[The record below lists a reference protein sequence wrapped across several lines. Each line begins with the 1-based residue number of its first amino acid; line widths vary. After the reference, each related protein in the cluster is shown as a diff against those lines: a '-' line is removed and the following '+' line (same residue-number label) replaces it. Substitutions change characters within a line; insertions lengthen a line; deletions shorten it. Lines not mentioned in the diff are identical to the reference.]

1 MVIIFV
7 LGFTF
12 TASVD
17 RTIVPVGHS
26 FVVSVEVSGGN
37 LKGIDE
43 PTPPVS
49 DKVEIVGRSSSH
61 STQIQMING
70 KFTKSTS
77 LIYNYTMIALKE
89 GEITIPPFTVEY
101 DGKKYSTD
109 SVKIE
114 VTESEEEK
122 RVIPER
128 KERTRGAKD
137 VFIECSVSDKDVYP
151 GEGVLVSFELYAR
164 VNLSDVKLF
173 TLPQYDN
180 VWIEEISTPKKI
192 DFRNRLRD
200 GISYSVALI
209 KKDLIFPLKEGEVK
223 ITPLE
228 MYIELA
234 GDIFSFFGESRR
246 ISSEEKIIKV
256 KPFPEKRQEGFIDAV
271 GDFEMDVEL
280 DTSNVE
286 AGTPFLLRIKIA
298 GSGNLCLL
306 SAPELQKSRRMNIFR
321 PESEEKTIV
330 EGSMMKGEKIFTY
343 LITPEE
349 SGFLEI
355 PSFNWAFFSP
365 KNEKF
370 IEKTA
375 GPYRIRV
382 DPPSKKEESIK
393 IKGEDI
399 TYIMPVDEYSYSI
412 ISKLFFLYLLLPL
425 IILIISGYYV
435 YEKKKLLK
443 DMDYAR
449 IKAIPR
455 ELQRGFRKLKKEIEG
470 ERVEFFY
477 EELSRLLLKFLKL
490 RYGLDAFSLRHGE
503 LMKELKRIKIN
514 DNLLSNID
522 TLLRRSEAVRFAPTI
537 PTKEDMANDLDIL
550 KGLIHDLH

>member
-1 MVIIFV
+1 MVIIFI

-17 RTIVPVGHS
+17 RTIVPVGNS
-26 FVVSVEVSGGN
+26 FVVSVEVSGEN
-37 LKGIDE
+37 LKGVSE

-101 DGKKYSTD
+101 DGKEYSTD
-109 SVKIE
+109 PVKIK

-122 RVIPER
+122 QVIPER
-128 KERTRGAKD
+128 KERTRGTKD
-137 VFIECSVSDKDVYP
+137 VFVECNVNDEDVYP
-151 GEGVLVSFELYAR
+151 GEGILVSFELYTR
-164 VNLSDVKLF
+164 VNLSDVQMV

-180 VWIEEISTPKKI
+180 VWIEEISTPKRI
-192 DFRNRLRD
+192 DFRNKLRED
-200 GISYSVALI
+200 ISYSVALI

-223 ITPLE
+223 VTPLE
-228 MYIELA
+228 MYVELA

-246 ISSEEKIIKV
+246 ISSDEKIIKV
-256 KPFPEKRQEGFIDAV
+256 KPFPEKKPQGFIDAV

-286 AGTPFLLRIKIA
+286 AGIPFPLRIKIT
-298 GSGNLCLL
+298 GSGNLLLL
-306 SAPELQKSRRMNIFR
+306 SPPELTKSRRMNIFR
-321 PESEEKTIV
+321 PESEEKTTV
-330 EGSMMKGEKIFTY
+330 EGRVMKGKKIFTY

-355 PSFNWAFFSP
+355 PSFKWAFFSP

-382 DPPSKKEESIK
+382 EPPSRKEESIK

-399 TYIMPVDEYSYSI
+399 TYIMPVDKYSYSI
-412 ISKLFFLYLLLPL
+412 IPKLFLLYLLLPL
-425 IILIISGYYV
+425 IILIVSGYYV
-435 YEKKKLLK
+435 YERKKLLK

-455 ELQRGFRKLKKEIEG
+455 ELQRGFKNLKKEIEQ
-470 ERVEFFY
+470 ERAELFY
-477 EELSRLLLKFLKL
+477 EELSRLLLRFLKL
-490 RYGLDAFSLRHGE
+490 RYGLDTFSLRRGE
-503 LMKELKRIKIN
+503 LIKELEKVKVS
-514 DNLLSNID
+514 DDLLSNID
-522 TLLRRSEAVRFAPTI
+522 SLLKRSEAVRFAPKI
-537 PTKEDMANDLDIL
+537 PTKEEMADDLELL
-550 KGLIHDLH
+550 KGLIRDLH

>member
-1 MVIIFV
+1 MVIIFI

-17 RTIVPVGHS
+17 RTIVPVGNS
-26 FVVSVEVSGGN
+26 FVVSVEVSGEN
-37 LKGIDE
+37 LKGVSE

-77 LIYNYTMIALKE
+77 LIYNYTMVALKE

-109 SVKIE
+109 PVKIK
-114 VTESEEEK
+114 VTESEEK
-122 RVIPER
+122 KQVIPER

-137 VFIECSVSDKDVYP
+137 VFVECSVIGEDVYP
-151 GEGVLVSFELYAR
+151 GEGILVSFELYTR
-164 VNLSDVKLF
+164 VNLSDVKMV

-180 VWIEEISTPKKI
+180 VWIEEISTPKRI
-192 DFRNRLRD
+192 DFRNKVRD

-228 MYIELA
+228 MYVELA

-246 ISSEEKIIKV
+246 ISSDEKIIKV
-256 KPFPEKRQEGFIDAV
+256 KPFPEKKPQGFIDAV

-286 AGTPFLLRIKIA
+286 AGTPFPLRIKIT
-298 GSGNLCLL
+298 GSGNLLLL
-306 SAPELQKSRRMNIFR
+306 SPPELPKSRRMNIFR
-321 PESEEKTIV
+321 PESEEKTTV
-330 EGSMMKGEKIFTY
+330 EGRMMKGEKFFTY

-349 SGFLEI
+349 SGYLEI
-355 PSFNWAFFSP
+355 PSFKWAFFSP
-365 KNEKF
+365 ENEKF

-375 GPYRIRV
+375 GPYRIHV
-382 DPPSKKEESIK
+382 EPPSRKEESIK

-399 TYIMPVDEYSYSI
+399 TYIMPVDKYSYSI
-412 ISKLFFLYLLLPL
+412 IPKLFFLYLLLPL
-425 IILIISGYYV
+425 IILIVSGYYV
-435 YEKKKLLK
+435 YERKKLLK
-443 DMDYAR
+443 NMDYAR
-449 IKAIPR
+449 IKAIPG
-455 ELQRGFRKLKKEIEG
+455 ELQRGFKNLKKEIEQ
-470 ERVEFFY
+470 ERAELFY
-477 EELSRLLLKFLKL
+477 EELSRLLLRFLKL
-490 RYGLDAFSLRHGE
+490 RYGLDTFSLRRGE
-503 LMKELKRIKIN
+503 LIKELEKVKVS
-514 DNLLSNID
+514 DDLLSNID
-522 TLLRRSEAVRFAPTI
+522 SLLKRSEAVRFAPEI
-537 PTKEDMANDLDIL
+537 PTKDEMADDLELL
-550 KGLIHDLH
+550 KGLIRDLH

>member
-26 FVVSVEVSGGN
+26 FVVSVEVSGEN